1 MFKSVVIICIL
12 LLSNLAFASPPSIH
26 EYQKNNEKDHLDMY
40 IYGLERG
47 LDWSQEYVY
56 SKYALEFFCKP
67 SDLVLSAK
75 QLRLLIDKEIE
86 ENSSFY
92 TKYKDVPLL
101 GLALRNAYIAS
112 FPCDDQ

>member
-1 MFKSVVIICIL
+1 MYKSVAIMSIL
-12 LLSNLAFASPPSIH
+12 FLSNLTFASPPTID
-26 EYQKNNEKDHLDMY
+26 EYQKNDKNEHLDMY

-67 SDLVLSAK
+67 GDLVLSAK

-92 TKYKDVPLL
+92 TQYKNAPLL

-112 FPCDDQ
+112 FPCD

>member
-1 MFKSVVIICIL
+1 MFKSSVIINIL
-12 LLSNLAFASPPSIH
+12 LLSNLAFASPPSIY
-26 EYQKNNEKDHLDMY
+26 EYQQNDKNEHLDMY

-56 SKYALEFFCKP
+56 SKYAVEFFCKP
-67 SDLVLSAK
+67 GDLVLSAK
-75 QLRLLIDKEIE
+75 QLRLLIDKEID

-92 TKYKDVPLL
+92 TKYKDAPLL

-112 FPCDDQ
+112 FPCD

>member
-1 MFKSVVIICIL
+1 MYESVAIMSIL
-12 LLSNLAFASPPSIH
+12 FLSNLTFASPPTID
-26 EYQKNNEKDHLDMY
+26 EYQKNDKNEHLDMY

-67 SDLVLSAK
+67 GDLVLSAK
-75 QLRLLIDKEIE
+75 QLRLLIDKEID

-92 TKYKDVPLL
+92 TKYKDAPLL

-112 FPCDDQ
+112 FPCD